1 MLTKLEIQN
10 YILIDQLSI
19 DLSSQL
25 SVITGETGAG
35 KSIIMGA
42 LGLILGDRADSS
54 VCRDASKKCF
64 IEGIFELSNKEQY
77 ASFFKEHEIDLA
89 DELIIRREITAQGKS
104 RAFINDSPVTLT
116 VLKDLTSKL
125 VDLHQQ
131 FDTLTLG
138 DTDFQRTVLD
148 ALAGIQKD
156 LINYQS
162 SFTDWKENEK
172 KLQQLI
178 IQKENFEKTES
189 YNQHLLSELLELNL
203 QENELE
209 NLEQEL
215 KFLENA
221 AAIKTQ
227 LAASLHLL
235 DSAENPIVQ
244 QLKQLANSLE
254 SIVKFQPEF
263 SNLLE
268 RLKATQIELADIA
281 SDLNRWQD
289 KIDFDDQKTASIQER
304 LSIGYNLQKKHKV
317 QSTNE
322 LLAIQAQLEKDL
334 TEVLNL
340 NDSIEQLT
348 KLVKDA
354 ETKSVTLAKVLTS
367 KREKEMSHLTVN
379 VNKLLHQVG
388 MPNAKIKVSIEEVP
402 YNFYGKDKIDILFDA
417 NNTNKFEPIKKVA
430 SGGEL
435 SRLMLCIKS
444 LVAKSVDL
452 PTMIFDEVDVGIGGK
467 VASIVGKMLFR
478 LGKVK
483 QVICITHQPQTA
495 SFGNQHLIVSKHNKQ
510 EVTLAEVVYVDGD
523 KRIDEIARMLSGVKI
538 TPTTLSHA
546 AEMLLNAGING
557 ENKC

>member
-209 NLEQEL
+209 NLEQDL

-367 KREKEMSHLTVN
+367 KREKEMSPLTVN

-452 PTMIFDEVDVGIGGK
+452 PTMIFDEIDTGISGEP
-467 VASIVGKMLFR
+467 A
-478 LGKVK
+478 K
-483 QVICITHQPQTA
+483 QVGLLLQNLGQARQVLCITHQPQIAAKGNAHLYVYKEQKGTA
-495 SFGNQHLIVSKHNKQ
+495 THTYLKTLNKTDRVQHIAQMIGGDPPSKSALDNAK
-510 EVTLAEVVYVDGD
+510 ELLA
-523 KRIDEIARMLSGVKI
+523 S
-538 TPTTLSHA
+538 
-546 AEMLLNAGING
+546 
-557 ENKC
+557 

>member
-189 YNQHLLSELLELNL
+189 YNQHLLSELIELNL

-209 NLEQEL
+209 NLEQDL

-367 KREKEMSHLTVN
+367 KREKEMSPLTFN

-452 PTMIFDEVDVGIGGK
+452 PTMIFDEIDTGISGEP
-467 VASIVGKMLFR
+467 A
-478 LGKVK
+478 K
-483 QVICITHQPQTA
+483 QVGLLLQNLGQARQVLCITHQPQIAAKGNAHLYVYKEQKGTA
-495 SFGNQHLIVSKHNKQ
+495 THTYLKTLNKTERVMHIAQMIGGDPPSKS
-510 EVTLAEVVYVDGD
+510 A
-523 KRIDEIARMLSGVKI
+523 IDNAKELLS
-538 TPTTLSHA
+538 S
-546 AEMLLNAGING
+546 
-557 ENKC
+557 

>member
-367 KREKEMSHLTVN
+367 KREKEMSPLTVN

-452 PTMIFDEVDVGIGGK
+452 PTMIFDEIDTGISGEP
-467 VASIVGKMLFR
+467 A
-478 LGKVK
+478 K
-483 QVICITHQPQTA
+483 QVGLLLQNLGQARQVLCITHQPQIAAKGNAHLYVYKEQKGTA
-495 SFGNQHLIVSKHNKQ
+495 THTYLKTLNKTERVMHIAQMIGGDPPSKSAIDNAK
-510 EVTLAEVVYVDGD
+510 ELLA
-523 KRIDEIARMLSGVKI
+523 S
-538 TPTTLSHA
+538 
-546 AEMLLNAGING
+546 
-557 ENKC
+557 